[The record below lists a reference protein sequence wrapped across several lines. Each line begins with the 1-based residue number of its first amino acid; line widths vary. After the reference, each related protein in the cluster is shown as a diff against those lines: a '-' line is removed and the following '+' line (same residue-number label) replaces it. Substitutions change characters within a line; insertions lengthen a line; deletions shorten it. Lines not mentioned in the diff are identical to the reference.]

1 MRLATSLERLDFQAP
16 RNSRAP
22 GLVSVA
28 AAADQDRPDEGS
40 VIREVATAFQ
50 GTVDYVFFR
59 RFDDQRGSQPMAL
72 VIDNSRQKIGPEELA
87 RVHQRGWLTGIA
99 PLIYVAWATHV
110 DVLSCARGADFWV
123 EGEERYQPA
132 EKINVAGEIASEL
145 SKVRKFSALR
155 LADGTFWDDPLNA
168 KLASHQDSA
177 QAALIQAIVDIDE
190 ELRGSATPHLRRL
203 LLFTILIKYL
213 DDRRVFPLGWFGKFH
228 NGAATFFD
236 VLASGDPDAL
246 ARLLMELQQRFNG
259 DVFASTEP
267 MKNATPRQLRKL
279 ADLVEART
287 EGPQRLLWA
296 RYSFEHLPVEVISN
310 IYQRFV
316 RGPTAVYTPPFLASF
331 LLDRVMPYETM
342 SGTECV
348 LDPACGSGVFL
359 VGAFKRLVNTW
370 RSRNDWRRP
379 DVATLKGILRR
390 SIFGVEVDPVAVEL
404 TAFSLCLALCD
415 ALRPDVIWSELR
427 FDRLHGTN
435 LITGDFFRT
444 YEGQNVHTRYDVVV
458 GNPPFES
465 ELSEAAEAH
474 DKAAETRRGALPDKQ
489 VAYLFVERAVAHLN
503 EGGRVC
509 LIQPA
514 GLLYGANAPSFRRY
528 LFGTCTVEEVLD
540 FVSIRNLY
548 DGADPKTIALLARK
562 GLPAHDAVVV
572 HLTLRRTVSAKEGIG
587 LELDHYDRHQVSYD
601 RVDSDVWRANLLGG
615 GRLSALANRFASMR
629 TLSEFVEERGWAY
642 GEGYIAAKGKQRA
655 SFLTGK
661 PFLPTEALTTEGIDR
676 DRVGTVEEKEFLRPR
691 DPELYRAPLVVI
703 REHESL
709 PMDFVPTGT
718 LAFKHKIVGIA
729 APPSE
734 RTTLKSV
741 FDRLHR
747 RRRQYQFFCALGGKQ
762 GLIGKATAIL
772 KNDIDRLPFPD
783 DESELELAFWETIL
797 QDDVLDYMTDYVRL
811 GQNAKVL
818 MNEVTGKESRDY
830 AQTFCE
836 LLGSVYANIEYSK
849 PSVIGGVVCQ
859 PFYFGNAPRRALDGV
874 DAGKL
879 RAVVFGDDGDRLRS
893 VRILRYYDENVMII
907 AKPDRLRYWLK
918 STAIWD
924 ADETL
929 VDLVRQ
935 GY

>member
-1 MRLATSLERLDFQAP
+1 MRLTSSLERLDFQAP

-22 GLVSVA
+22 GLVGVA
-28 AAADQDRPDEGS
+28 AAADHDRPDEGA
-40 VIREVATAFQ
+40 VIREVAAAFKD
-50 GTVDYVFFR
+50 TVDYVFFR
-59 RFDDQRGSQPMAL
+59 RFDDQRTSQPVAL
-72 VIDNSRQKIGPEELA
+72 VIDNSREKIGHADLA

-99 PLIYVAWATHV
+99 PLIYVAWPTRV

-123 EGEERYQPA
+123 DGEQRYRPA
-132 EKINVAGEIASEL
+132 VEIDVAGEIASEL
-145 SKVRKFSALR
+145 SKISAFSALR
-155 LADGTFWDDPLNA
+155 LADGTFWDDPTNA
-168 KLASHQDSA
+168 ALASHQDSA
-177 QAALIQAIVDIDE
+177 QAALIRAIVDIDE
-190 ELRGSATPHLRRL
+190 ELRGSASPHLRRL

-213 DDRRVFPLGWFGKFH
+213 DDRRVFPSGWFGKFH
-228 NGAATFFD
+228 TGAATFFD
-236 VLASGDPDAL
+236 VLESGDSDGL
-246 ARLLMELQQRFNG
+246 ARLLMELQRRFNG

-279 ADLVEART
+279 AELVKART

-331 LLDRVMPYETM
+331 LLDRVLPYDAIAGEET
-342 SGTECV
+342 V

-359 VGAFKRLVNTW
+359 VGAFKRLVNSW

-390 SIFGVEVDPVAVEL
+390 GIFGVEMDPIAIEL

-427 FDRLHGTN
+427 FDRLSGTN
-435 LITGDFFRT
+435 LTTGDFFGAH
-444 YEGQNVHTRYDVVV
+444 EGWDVNTKYDVVI

-465 ELSEAAEAH
+465 ELS
-474 DKAAETRRGALPDKQ
+474 KAADAYNQAAISRRGALPDKQ
-489 VAYLFVERAVAHLN
+489 AAYLFIEKAVAHLN

-514 GLLYGANAPSFRRY
+514 GLLYGVNSPPFRRY
-528 LFGTCTVEEVLD
+528 LFETCTVKEVLD

-548 DGADPKTIALLARK
+548 DGADPKTIAILAK
-562 GLPAHDAVVV
+562 QGLPAHDAVVV

-587 LELDHYDRHQVSYD
+587 LELDHYDRHLVNYD

-615 GRLSALANRFASMR
+615 GRLSALGNRFALMQ
-629 TLSEFVEERGWAY
+629 TLADFVSERGWAF
-642 GEGYIAAKGKQRA
+642 GEGFTAAQGKERA

-661 PFLPTEALTTEGIDR
+661 PFLPTKALTEEGIDHAR
-676 DRVGTVEEKEFLRPR
+676 LGIVEAKEFSRPR
-691 DPELYRAPLVVI
+691 DAELYRAPLIVI

-709 PMDFVPTGT
+709 PMDFVSTGT

-734 RTTLKSV
+734 RTALKSV

-747 RRRQYQFFCALGGKQ
+747 RRRQYQFLCALSGKQ
-762 GLIGKATAIL
+762 GLVGKATAIL
-772 KNDIDRLPFPD
+772 KTDIDRLPFPD
-783 DESELELAFWETIL
+783 DESELDLAFWEIIL

-818 MNEVTGKESRDY
+818 LNAVTGNESQAY
-830 AQTFCE
+830 AQTFCA
-836 LLGSVYANIEYSK
+836 LLGSVYANIEYSE
-849 PSVIGGVVCQ
+849 PSIIGGVVCQ
-859 PFYFGNAPRRALDGV
+859 PFYFGDAPRRALDGIDPV
-874 DAGKL
+874 RL
-879 RAVVFGDDGDRLRS
+879 RDVVFGDDGNQLRS
-893 VRILRYYDENVMII
+893 VRVLRYYDENVMII